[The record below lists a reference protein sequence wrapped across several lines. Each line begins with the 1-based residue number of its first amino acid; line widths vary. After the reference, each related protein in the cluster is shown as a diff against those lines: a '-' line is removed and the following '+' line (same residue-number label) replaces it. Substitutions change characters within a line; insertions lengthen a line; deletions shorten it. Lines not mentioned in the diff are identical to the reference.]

1 MRNWHDGYTA
11 ETEYTYGYYTE
22 LNPLR
27 TQLLLLSW
35 GIQPPKVG
43 TACELGFGQGMSVNI
58 HAAAGTTRWY
68 GTDFSPAQTAFAQEL
83 AQVSGNGAVL
93 SDDSFQQFCGRSD
106 LPDFDFI
113 ALHGI
118 WSWISPEN
126 QACIVDFLARKLKPG
141 GVLYISYN
149 TQAGWAAMAPIR
161 DLMEQHSRVLSAPGQ
176 DLLSRVGSALS
187 FVKGMLET
195 KPRYLQVNPSIAFR
209 MQQIGEMDANY
220 VAHEFFNHYWQ
231 PVSFAVIDPALRAA
245 KLEFAG
251 SAAYVDHV
259 LPLNLTPEQR
269 DFLARI
275 PDASF
280 RETTGDF
287 MLNRQFRQ
295 DYWVKG
301 GRRLNAHEQG
311 TALRALRFMLVAS
324 REQISMKAS
333 GALGEADLDPLA
345 YGALLDV
352 FGDYEPHSIG
362 GLEGDLRGNGVDLG
376 ALLQMILVLS
386 HKSCIVQVQEDAA
399 IALARPA
406 TARLNRHLLQ
416 KALGRTDLAALAS
429 PVTGGGIGVLHLQQL
444 FLLARQE
451 GQQTAQAWA
460 AFAWP
465 VLRRLQQAM
474 VRDGILLSGE
484 DENLAEITIH
494 AHSFG
499 VGVLPILLALGV
511 AEEAVPNCPDAAPC
525 EA

>member
-68 GTDFSPAQTAFAQEL
+68 GTDFSPAQAAFAQEL
-83 AQVSGNGAVL
+83 AQVSVNGAVL
-93 SDDSFQQFCGRSD
+93 SDDSFQQFCARTD
-106 LPDFDFI
+106 LPDLDFI

-195 KPRYLQVNPSIAFR
+195 KPRYLQVNPSIAVR

-231 PVSFAVIDPALRAA
+231 PASFTVIDP
-245 KLEFAG
+245 
-251 SAAYVDHV
+251 
-259 LPLNLTPEQR
+259 
-269 DFLARI
+269 
-275 PDASF
+275 
-280 RETTGDF
+280 
-287 MLNRQFRQ
+287 
-295 DYWVKG
+295 
-301 GRRLNAHEQG
+301 
-311 TALRALRFMLVAS
+311 
-324 REQISMKAS
+324 
-333 GALGEADLDPLA
+333 
-345 YGALLDV
+345 
-352 FGDYEPHSIG
+352 
-362 GLEGDLRGNGVDLG
+362 
-376 ALLQMILVLS
+376 
-386 HKSCIVQVQEDAA
+386 
-399 IALARPA
+399 
-406 TARLNRHLLQ
+406 
-416 KALGRTDLAALAS
+416 
-429 PVTGGGIGVLHLQQL
+429 
-444 FLLARQE
+444 
-451 GQQTAQAWA
+451 
-460 AFAWP
+460 
-465 VLRRLQQAM
+465 
-474 VRDGILLSGE
+474 
-484 DENLAEITIH
+484 
-494 AHSFG
+494 
-499 VGVLPILLALGV
+499 
-511 AEEAVPNCPDAAPC
+511 
-525 EA
+525 